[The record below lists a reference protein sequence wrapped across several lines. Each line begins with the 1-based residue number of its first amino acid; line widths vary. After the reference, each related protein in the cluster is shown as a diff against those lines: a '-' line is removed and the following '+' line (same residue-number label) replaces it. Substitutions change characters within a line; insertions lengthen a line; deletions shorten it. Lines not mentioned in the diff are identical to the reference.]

1 VYYIPFVL
9 LHELRN
15 FSRHTVFGS
24 CCERLQVHTVHQVQK
39 LPERGE
45 YKKRIFETGFPDT
58 HVLHMLDGGNTNAAR
73 DCSICLVKVF
83 PTCSSNIQVR
93 NFLFLVGQPFFLSPP
108 WHPVPPT
115 PFIYIS
121 PYFIR
126 NNKSEAL
133 GLSALIINTSI
144 QTDSCR
150 DEGKIC
156 LSVVRDYGCVRKNEA
171 HPQSFCLRNQPD
183 SMIDYKL
190 PQIKGY
196 RDTAIPSFFFC
207 LFSRSSLCTSGPTP
221 LDYQSKYVRFLLFAR
236 ALSLALALSL

>member
-1 VYYIPFVL
+1 
-9 LHELRN
+9 
-15 FSRHTVFGS
+15 
-24 CCERLQVHTVHQVQK
+24 
-39 LPERGE
+39 
-45 YKKRIFETGFPDT
+45 
-58 HVLHMLDGGNTNAAR
+58 MLDGGNTNAAR

-83 PTCSSNIQVR
+83 TTCLQHSSSQ
-93 NFLFLVGQPFFLSPP
+93 FFFWSSALLPLTT
-108 WHPVPPT
+108 VAPT

-150 DEGKIC
+150 DDEGKIC
-156 LSVVRDYGCVRKNEA
+156 HGLSVVRDYGCVRKNEA
-171 HPQSFCLRNQPD
+171 HPQGFCLRNQPD

-190 PQIKGY
+190 PEIKGY
-196 RDTAIPSFFFC
+196 RDTVIPSFFFC
-207 LFSRSSLCTSGPTP
+207 FFSRSSGCTSGPTH

-236 ALSLALALSL
+236 ALFLALALFLNI

>member
-1 VYYIPFVL
+1 MAGKGRIQKSNRWNSFP
-9 LHELRN
+9 
-15 FSRHTVFGS
+15 RHTRAPHAS
-24 CCERLQVHTVHQVQK
+24 RLEHKCCERLQH
-39 LPERGE
+39 LSCEGL
-45 YKKRIFETGFPDT
+45 Y
-58 HVLHMLDGGNTNAAR
+58 N
-73 DCSICLVKVF
+73 
-83 PTCSSNIQVR
+83 
-93 NFLFLVGQPFFLSPP
+93 LFLQHSSSQFFVFGRQPFFLSPP

-150 DEGKIC
+150 EGKIC

-207 LFSRSSLCTSGPTP
+207 LL
-221 LDYQSKYVRFLLFAR
+221 
-236 ALSLALALSL
+236 